1 MKRNLLAPCAG
12 VPCSSLGITGDR
24 SRGNGN
30 DHLSG
35 TSMGGETG
43 ESANGGCSQWGHFE
57 NNKQSMLPEA
67 FVGPKFLEVRSDF
80 EEPWSQV
87 LRTLF
92 FSQES
97 RFCRRHPPSCKLLRT
112 LFQTSKNFVLTSK
125 NSVRAS
131 KHFGP
136 HF

>member
-43 ESANGGCSQWGHFE
+43 ESAIGGCSQWGHFE
-57 NNKQSMLPEA
+57 NNIRGMLPGA

-80 EEPWSQV
+80 QEPWSQV
-87 LRTLF
+87 LRTFLF
-92 FSQES
+92 HNSHDFAADIP
-97 RFCRRHPPSCKLLRT
+97 RIV
-112 LFQTSKNFVLTSK
+112 NF
-125 NSVRAS
+125 
-131 KHFGP
+131 
-136 HF
+136 